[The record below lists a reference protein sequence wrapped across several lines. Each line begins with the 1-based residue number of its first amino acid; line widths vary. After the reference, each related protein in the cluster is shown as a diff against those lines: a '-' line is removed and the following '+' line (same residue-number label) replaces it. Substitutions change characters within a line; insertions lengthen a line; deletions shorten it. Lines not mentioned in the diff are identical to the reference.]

1 MVQTKVIKT
10 IDEDKNLLFWDVR
23 RMKNLTVTGLIFIN
37 TNVLDLGTDTH
48 SLNEVQHPNAHRKQ
62 DTLE

>member
-1 MVQTKVIKT
+1 
-10 IDEDKNLLFWDVR
+10 
-23 RMKNLTVTGLIFIN
+23 MKNLTVTGLIFIN